1 MGYVRDYFAE
11 LERLIDCVDEA
22 RVDRLVDLLQG
33 AWASGR
39 RVILM
44 GNGGSAA
51 TASHIVND
59 LQKCIGLDSGRPL
72 KAMCLSDNTALVL
85 AWGNDTEFANIYTP
99 QVECWVE
106 PGDLVIGISGSGNS
120 PNVVRAVQRA
130 NELGATTFGLAG
142 YDGGA
147 LARTAQECLTV
158 ETRNMQQIE
167 DVHMAVLHVAFSA
180 LRNRVKRD

>member
-1 MGYVRDYFAE
+1 
-11 LERLIDCVDEA
+11 
-22 RVDRLVDLLQG
+22 
-33 AWASGR
+33 
-39 RVILM
+39 
-44 GNGGSAA
+44 
-51 TASHIVND
+51 
-59 LQKCIGLDSGRPL
+59 
-72 KAMCLSDNTALVL
+72 
-85 AWGNDTEFANIYTP
+85 
-99 QVECWVE
+99 VECWVE